1 MPNDFYL
8 RSIKP
13 SLRKARVPLL
23 RAKDYTTAA
32 VEASFAK
39 AAKASDKTEPGAASL
54 YPKAIGEWRVFKL
67 QNGKALPS

>member
-13 SLRKARVPLL
+13 SLGKERVPLL
-23 RAKDYTTAA
+23 RAKDYTTA

-39 AAKASDKTEPGAASL
+39 ASKASDKTEPKGASL
-54 YPKAIGEWRVFKL
+54 YPKSIGEWHGFKR
-67 QNGKALPS
+67 QNGMARPS